1 VRRGG
6 VPDDQHAA
14 DLLGVGMLANVDGS
28 GVIRLFAR
36 MALSNGEAGAA
47 FPEPVGEVH
56 PAPPY

>member
-1 VRRGG
+1 M
-6 VPDDQHAA
+6 
-14 DLLGVGMLANVDGS
+14 GMLANVDGS